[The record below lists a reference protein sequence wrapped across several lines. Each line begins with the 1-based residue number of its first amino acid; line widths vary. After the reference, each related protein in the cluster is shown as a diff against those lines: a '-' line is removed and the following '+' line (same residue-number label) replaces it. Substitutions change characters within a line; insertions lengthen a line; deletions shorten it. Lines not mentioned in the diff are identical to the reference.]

1 MYKSYLNLVWS
12 NRTRE
17 MAQWVAYLLYKNE
30 EMSLNLQNI
39 NLDMIAHIYPVL
51 LRKLV
56 VRA

>member
-1 MYKSYLNLVWS
+1 
-12 NRTRE
+12 
-17 MAQWVAYLLYKNE
+17 MAQKVAYLLYKNE

-51 LRKLV
+51 LRKMV